1 MRPISILFLLAPLLP
16 AQQPASNSYFPLEVG
31 DHWVYRAD
39 SRVSTGGYQTWRID
53 RTETINGKQYF
64 ALGVY
69 DVAGLAGE
77 NKLRVDDQGR
87 ILILTGDGDQ
97 LFLDPRPNGQPG
109 QLQPGAPGGSYKTAV
124 GTFDDTL
131 LYTNSLNSVLLLEH
145 GQLAR
150 GVGLLWSSTTLL
162 TGSSGG
168 FTDGRVLVE
177 AVVGGGTI
185 RYTATAGFHVGIES
199 LTLDVTGKNVTNC
212 ILPCYFAACGLGG
225 PQPDPPGTYKPCARA
240 RVSLEN
246 WPLDASHTVHVRF
259 IAPDTT
265 VLSDQKYTLPAVP
278 GDVVDTVQVPLYS
291 APNSPYPP
299 GTYQLNAFT
308 EDSSGQTT
316 VAVTV
321 K

>member
-1 MRPISILFLLAPLLP
+1 MRALFTLLLLLP
-16 AQQPASNSYFPLEVG
+16 ALAAPSYFPLEVG
-31 DHWVYRAD
+31 DHWIYSAD
-39 SRVSTGGYQTWRID
+39 SRISTGNYETWRID
-53 RTETINGKQYF
+53 RTETINANQYF
-64 ALGVY
+64 VISIYGPTGLLGESRFRT
-69 DVAGLAGE
+69 D
-77 NKLRVDDQGR
+77 NQGR

-109 QLQPGAPGGSYKTAV
+109 QLIPGAQGGSYKTAV

-131 LYTNSLNSVLLLEH
+131 LYTNPLGGVLLRET
-145 GQLAR
+145 GQLGR
-150 GVGLLWSSTTLL
+150 GVGLLWSNTTME

-185 RYTATAGFHVGIES
+185 RYTATAGFRLGLES
-199 LTLDVTGKNVTNC
+199 LTFDVTGKNVTNC
-212 ILPCYFAACGLGG
+212 ILPCYFAACGLVV

-246 WPLDASHTVHVRF
+246 WPADASHTVHVRLL
-259 IAPDTT
+259 APDTT
-265 VLSDQKYTLPAVP
+265 VLSDQQYTLPTAP

-291 APNSPYPP
+291 APNTRYPP
-299 GTYQLNAFT
+299 GAYQLNAST
-308 EDSSGQTT
+308 EDGSGQSS
-316 VAVTV
+316 VSVTI